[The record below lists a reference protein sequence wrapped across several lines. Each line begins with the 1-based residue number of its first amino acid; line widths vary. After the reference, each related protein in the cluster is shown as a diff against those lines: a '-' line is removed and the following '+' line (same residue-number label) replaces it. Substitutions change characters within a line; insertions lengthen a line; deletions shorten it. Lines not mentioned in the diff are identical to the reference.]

1 MPDVICNSSCL
12 IALDNIAMAP
22 LLQSVYGHIAIT
34 EEVRNEFGK
43 EPEKWIEIKR
53 VTDRVAL
60 AVLETQVDLGEAST
74 IALGL
79 EIQNSLLILDD
90 LKARK
95 LANQLH
101 LKYTG
106 LLGILVKAKRQGI
119 LPSVRDV
126 LRQLRSV
133 NFRISVAME
142 QEILRLAQE

>member
-12 IALDNIAMAP
+12 IALDNIAMVP
-22 LLQSVYGHIAIT
+22 LLQSIYGLMTIT

-53 VTDRVAL
+53 VADRATL
-60 AVLETQVDLGEAST
+60 AVLETMVDLGEAST

-79 EIQNSLLILDD
+79 ETPNSLLILDD

-106 LLGILVKAKRQGI
+106 LLGILVKAKQQGV